1 MHVCGATLSAH
12 ASLAFALGLC
22 ALCALSAACFIVW
35 LLWSLFWEAYDSVMQ
50 QYKRIKNSE
59 LYSHRITPKFNVG
72 SDVK

>member
-1 MHVCGATLSAH
+1 MSAH
-12 ASLAFALGLC
+12 C
-22 ALCALSAACFIVW
+22 ALVFAIGLAGMAVICCACFIVW